1 MPKLPGV
8 SQHRDLHRAQGKMLK
23 AQPGRGFLD
32 SFEAIREETAEGKEP
47 VFDVAS
53 RERCRMSKRSMLE
66 LFE

>member
-32 SFEAIREETAEGKEP
+32 SFEAIREGKLKGKQ

-53 RERCRMSKRSMLE
+53 RERRRMSKRSMLE